1 MEQILQDH
9 LVKATS
15 VVEQQLDAEIDRLDK
30 LDDDDIEK
38 IREKRMKALRKIQAQ
53 KQVCLKIIQ

>member
-53 KQVCLKIIQ
+53 KQVC